1 MNFPKNIF
9 QIWFVIK
16 TPEIPNNW
24 KDGQQSVI
32 SMNPDWNY
40 KLVDQEYSEN
50 IVKTYFSDFYP
61 VYNSFKYT
69 IQKIDAI
76 RYCLLYLYGGIYLDL
91 DYICNK
97 SFDSISLNAEV
108 GLIKS
113 NNTPGVFTNSFLAS
127 QPKSQFWLIAIEQ
140 MKKSLNFFQK
150 FTKHLEI
157 MNSTGPFMI
166 NGIANKNKSYIE
178 TLTGIQ
184 TPCSVCEISNCIAG
198 KDYYITPIEG
208 SSWHSWDSTLL
219 NFILCNKILILAIVI
234 LILILIFFKKNKSK
248 MYI

>member
-16 TPEIPNNW
+16 NPEMPDKW
-24 KDGQQSVI
+24 KEAQQTVI

-40 KLVDQEYSEN
+40 KLVDEDYSKN
-50 IVKTYFSDFYP
+50 IVKTYFPDFYQ
-61 VYNSFKYT
+61 YYISFPYT
-69 IQKIDAI
+69 IQRIDAI

-97 SFDSISLNAEV
+97 SFGDITLTAEV

-127 QPKSQFWLIAIEQ
+127 KPKSEFWLMVIEQ
-140 MKKSLNFFQK
+140 MKKPLNFFQK
-150 FTKHLEI
+150 ITKHLKI

-166 NGIANKNKSYIE
+166 NNVANKNKKYIE
-178 TLTGIQ
+178 TLENIQ
-184 TPCSVCEISNCIAG
+184 TPCNVCNINQCKTG
-198 KDYYITPIEG
+198 GGYYITPIDG
-208 SSWHSWDSTLL
+208 SLWHSWDSALL
-219 NFILCNKILILAIVI
+219 NVLFCNKVIILVI
-234 LILILIFFKKNKSK
+234 LILIFILILKKNKRK
-248 MYI
+248 Q